1 MKKSLL
7 EIINEVLS
15 KSNNTI
21 ESISSEMDLR
31 NDLGMDSMNLAFL
44 TVLIEDEYGID
55 VFENG
60 MVSKISDIEKKIN
73 G

>member
-21 ESISSEMDLR
+21 ESISSEM
-31 NDLGMDSMNLAFL
+31 DLGMDSMNLAFL